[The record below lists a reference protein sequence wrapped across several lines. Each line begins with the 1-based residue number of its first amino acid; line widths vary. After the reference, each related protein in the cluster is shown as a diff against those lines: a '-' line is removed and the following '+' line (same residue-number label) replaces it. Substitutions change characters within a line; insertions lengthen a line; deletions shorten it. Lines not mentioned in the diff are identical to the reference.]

1 MEANQILQLSLL
13 EILFDGKNKSYGAYD
28 LRKTYNKR
36 ISTALFSIILLV
48 VLLLIGSIL
57 LKNVSKDE
65 TVFPVISADRTL
77 QKIAHEEPKVLPK
90 LPAVTHTASIK
101 VTTPRIVKDPLVLDP
116 PPDVKQIENA
126 RIDDHTVEGPKAIGI
141 INPPVE
147 VAGTNVASTSVTRRR
162 TEDSTFIAVEIEA
175 SFPGGAEGWQRY
187 IRKAILSQLEDFSD
201 ADFGTCMVRFI
212 VDKTGAVS
220 DVQAT
225 TMKGTKLA
233 EIAVNA
239 IRKGPKWKPAQQ
251 NGQYVNAYRLQPVT
265 LQNPNP

>member
-1 MEANQILQLSLL
+1 MEANQILQSGFL
-13 EILFDGKNKSYGAYD
+13 EILFEGRNKSYGAYD

-36 ISTALFSIILLV
+36 ISTGVFFIIVLV
-48 VLLLIGSIL
+48 VLLLIGSAV
-57 LKNVSKDE
+57 LKNFSKDQ
-65 TVFPVISADRTL
+65 TVVPLISADRTL
-77 QKIAHEEPKVLPK
+77 QKIADEEPKVLPK
-90 LPAVTHTASIK
+90 LPAVTHTASLK
-101 VTTPRIVKDPLVLDP
+101 VTTPRVVKDPLVLDP
-116 PPDVKQIENA
+116 PPDIKQIENA
-126 RIDDHTVEGPKAIGI
+126 RIDDHTVEGPKVPGI

-147 VAGTNVASTSVTRRR
+147 VAGTGIAGAPVTKRN

-201 ADFGTCMVRFI
+201 ADFGTCVVRFI

-225 TMKGTKLA
+225 TMKGSKLA

-239 IRKGPKWKPAQQ
+239 IRKGPKWTPAQQ

-265 LQNPNP
+265 LQNPNQ

>member
-1 MEANQILQLSLL
+1 MEANQILQSGFL
-13 EILFDGKNKSYGAYD
+13 EILFEGKNKSYGAYD

-36 ISTALFSIILLV
+36 ISIGLFSIIVLV
-48 VLLLIGSIL
+48 LLLLIGSVV
-57 LKNVSKDE
+57 LKNFSKHQ
-65 TVFPVISADRTL
+65 TIVPLSSTDRTL
-77 QKIAHEEPKVLPK
+77 QKIADEEPKVLPK
-90 LPAVTHTASIK
+90 LPTVTRTASLK
-101 VTTPRIVKDPLVLDP
+101 VTTPRIVKDRLVLDP

-126 RIDDHTVEGPKAIGI
+126 RIDDHTVEGPKAIDI

-147 VAGTNVASTSVTRRR
+147 VSGTNVAFAPATKRGA
-162 TEDSTFIAVEIEA
+162 EDSTFIAVEIEA

-201 ADFGTCMVRFI
+201 ADFGTCEVRFI
-212 VDKTGAVS
+212 VDKTGTVS

-265 LQNPNP
+265 LQNPNQ

>member
-1 MEANQILQLSLL
+1 
-13 EILFDGKNKSYGAYD
+13 
-28 LRKTYNKR
+28 
-36 ISTALFSIILLV
+36 V
-48 VLLLIGSIL
+48 
-57 LKNVSKDE
+57 
-65 TVFPVISADRTL
+65 P
-77 QKIAHEEPKVLPK
+77 
-90 LPAVTHTASIK
+90 
-101 VTTPRIVKDPLVLDP
+101 
-116 PPDVKQIENA
+116 
-126 RIDDHTVEGPKAIGI
+126 GI

-147 VAGTNVASTSVTRRR
+147 VAGTGIAGAPVTKRN

-201 ADFGTCMVRFI
+201 ADFGTCVVRFI

-225 TMKGTKLA
+225 TMKGSKLA

-239 IRKGPKWKPAQQ
+239 IRKGPKWTPAQQ

-265 LQNPNP
+265 LQNPNQ

>member
-1 MEANQILQLSLL
+1 MEANQILQSGFL
-13 EILFDGKNKSYGAYD
+13 EILFEGRNKSYGAYD

-36 ISTALFSIILLV
+36 ISTGVFSIIVLV
-48 VLLLIGSIL
+48 RFCRTQKFFKGS
-57 LKNVSKDE
+57 NSSSVD
-65 TVFPVISADRTL
+65 FHRQNFA
-77 QKIAHEEPKVLPK
+77 
-90 LPAVTHTASIK
+90 
-101 VTTPRIVKDPLVLDP
+101 KDPLVLDP
-116 PPDVKQIENA
+116 PPDIRQIENA
-126 RIDDHTVEGPKAIGI
+126 RIDDHTVEGPKPIGM

-147 VAGTNVASTSVTRRR
+147 VAGTNVALAPVTKGR

-187 IRKAILSQLEDFSD
+187 IRKAILAQLEDFSD

-225 TMKGTKLA
+225 TMKGSKLA

-265 LQNPNP
+265 LQNPNQ

>member
-1 MEANQILQLSLL
+1 MEANQILQSGFL
-13 EILFDGKNKSYGAYD
+13 EILFEGRNKSYGAYD

-36 ISTALFSIILLV
+36 ISTGLFSIIVLV
-48 VLLLIGSIL
+48 LLLLIGSAV
-57 LKNVSKDE
+57 LKNFSKHQ
-65 TVFPVISADRTL
+65 TIVALSSTDRTL
-77 QKIAHEEPKVLPK
+77 QKIADEEPKVLPK
-90 LPAVTHTASIK
+90 LPTVTRTAALK
-101 VTTPRIVKDPLVLDP
+101 VTTPRIVKDRLVLDP

-126 RIDDHTVEGPKAIGI
+126 RIDDHTVEGPKAIDI

-147 VAGTNVASTSVTRRR
+147 VSGTNVAFGPATKRGA
-162 TEDSTFIAVEIEA
+162 EDSTFIAVEIEA

-201 ADFGTCMVRFI
+201 TDFGTCEVRFI
-212 VDKTGAVS
+212 VDKTGTVS

-265 LQNPNP
+265 LQNPNQ